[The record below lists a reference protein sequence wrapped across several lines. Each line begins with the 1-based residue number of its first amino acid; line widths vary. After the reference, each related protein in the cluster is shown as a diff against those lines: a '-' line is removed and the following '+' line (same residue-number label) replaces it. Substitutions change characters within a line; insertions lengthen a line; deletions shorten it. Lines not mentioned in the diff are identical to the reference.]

1 MQEKNER
8 RNNPALAI
16 SLLVIGSAA
25 GYLAGILTAKKT
37 GQELRQEI
45 NNEAQKTVRMA
56 QESYSKLCGQAEEKV
71 SQFKQEAMK
80 KYQEMKTATQGD
92 KFNLA
97 KQINQIFHRSKTEA
111 QEVQNR

>member
-1 MQEKNER
+1 MQENNER
-8 RNNPALAI
+8 RDNPALAI
-16 SLLVIGSAA
+16 SLLVLGSAA

-45 NNEAQKTVRMA
+45 NNEAQKTMRMA
-56 QESYSKLCGQAEEKV
+56 QESCSRLCGQAEEKV
-71 SQFKQEAMK
+71 SKFKQEAMK
-80 KYQEMKTATQGD
+80 RYEEMKIATQGE

-97 KQINQIFHRSKTEA
+97 KQINQIFHRSKNEA

>member
-8 RNNPALAI
+8 RDNLALAI
-16 SLLVIGSAA
+16 SLLVVGTAA

-45 NNEAQKTVRMA
+45 NNEAQKTIRMA
-56 QESYSKLCGQAEEKV
+56 QDTCSRFCGQAEEKV
-71 SQFKQEAMK
+71 SKFKQEAMK
-80 KYQEMKTATQGD
+80 KYEEMKNSTRGE

-97 KQINQIFHRSKTEA
+97 KQINQIFNRSKTE
-111 QEVQNR
+111 V